1 MPIVLAAG
9 PSPRAIFSGP
19 CGPDEAD
26 ALLEWLRATPDAAAD
41 LGACESLH
49 TALAQLLM
57 AAGVCLAP
65 PPPDALLAECLVA
78 AGCRLQA
85 ARAPGPPSEIT
96 GSESP
101 RKRAR
106 GKRAGAETA
115 MGGPA

>member
-19 CGPDEAD
+19 CGPDEA
-26 ALLEWLRATPDAAAD
+26 
-41 LGACESLH
+41 
-49 TALAQLLM
+49 
-57 AAGVCLAP
+57 
-65 PPPDALLAECLVA
+65 DALLAECLVA